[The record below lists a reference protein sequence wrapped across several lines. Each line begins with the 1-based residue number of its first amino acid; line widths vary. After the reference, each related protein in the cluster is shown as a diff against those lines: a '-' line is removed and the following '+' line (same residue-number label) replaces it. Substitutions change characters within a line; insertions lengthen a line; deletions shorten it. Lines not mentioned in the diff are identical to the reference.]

1 LFFPYQSVVAEAI
14 SKDAILLQ
22 VGQAVDIIDKFEL
35 LPASKKSFMD
45 EISEMAETTT
55 MGRFSGYILLDCL
68 R

>member
-1 LFFPYQSVVAEAI
+1 M